1 MERGQP
7 TEIKVWVN
15 GTFDVLHRGHLEL
28 LEFASSLGEVRVG
41 VDYDNRVKVLKGED
55 RPVNMWSD
63 RCYFLSRI
71 IGINSVVGFG
81 SDFELEE
88 QIRKWSPDYLV
99 VGSDYRDKKVFGSEY
114 AKKVIFFDKIEGYSS
129 TKIINYGKDISYR

>member
-1 MERGQP
+1 MEGRQS
-7 TEIKVWVN
+7 TEIRVWVN

-41 VDYDNRVKVLKGED
+41 VDYDSRVKELKGD
-55 RPVNMWSD
+55 SRPVNVWSD

-71 IGINSVVGFG
+71 VGLDSVVGFG
-81 SDFELEE
+81 TDFELEE

-114 AKKVIFFDKIEGYSS
+114 AKNVIFFDKIDGYSS
-129 TKIINYGKDISYR
+129 TKIINYGKDISNR